1 MNNFNNNKPNNIVIN
16 NTNLNLTGENCN
28 LSNQIYNNKQFA
40 QSRFSKFFQESNQNQ
55 IKNNKMNLNFNVNV
69 YTGFNNINNY
79 VNYFNNSNQNII
91 NDTQINDKNNNNNSI
106 NIINSQDTTLT
117 KILCTRDGLHKMKS
131 FFDSNTHAT
140 DFITNIILLLNK
152 ENGLHIVFSN
162 MYGNYFIQDIIPK
175 MNSEQIILLLN
186 SIFPH
191 FVEIAENYSGTH
203 CLQELMNQV
212 SDPKMETIVLN
223 AIKGKEIEMAY
234 DGNATHV
241 LQKILLVIIDTKR
254 VDLNNIMIENIKDFS
269 LHQNTIFVLKKF
281 IATTTILENKKKICD
296 IFSKYCIKISQNPFG
311 NYAIQYLFEIWPLKD
326 FEQVNKEIISKA
338 NILSCQRF
346 SSNVVETALE
356 SFDEK
361 HRNKLI
367 NRLCFDKNILYFI
380 KNKYARFIIT
390 KCIKYMKDDKKK
402 ELENQLIHELKNAN
416 PKEYLK
422 INKFI
427 ANLKLKK
434 DDM

>member
-1 MNNFNNNKPNNIVIN
+1 MPTENFDL
-16 NTNLNLTGENCN
+16 LNQNCENPP
-28 LSNQIYNNKQFA
+28 FA
-40 QSRFSKFFQESNQNQ
+40 QSRFSKFFQESNENQ
-55 IKNNKMNLNFNVNV
+55 TKNNKMNLNFNVNV
-69 YTGFNNINNY
+69 FTGFNNINNY
-79 VNYFNNSNQNII
+79 VNYFNNEKPNIV
-91 NDTQINDKNNNNNSI
+91 NDSQTKESINNNTSINLNNSK
-106 NIINSQDTTLT
+106 DTTLT

-131 FFDSNTHAT
+131 FFDSNSRAT

-175 MNSEQIILLLN
+175 MNSEQIQLLLN

-269 LHQNTIFVLKKF
+269 LNQNTIFVLKKF

-356 SFDEK
+356 AFDEK
-361 HRNKLI
+361 RRNKLI

-380 KNKYARFIIT
+380 KNKYARFIIN
-390 KCIKYMKDDKKK
+390 KCVNYLKNEKRQ
-402 ELENQLIHELKNAN
+402 ELENQIRRELKNAN
-416 PKEYLK
+416 PKEYVK

-427 ANLKLKK
+427 DNLKLKK
-434 DDM
+434 EDM

>member
-1 MNNFNNNKPNNIVIN
+1 MTAENFD
-16 NTNLNLTGENCN
+16 
-28 LSNQIYNNKQFA
+28 LSNQNCENPPFA
-40 QSRFSKFFQESNQNQ
+40 QSRFSKFFQESNNNQ
-55 IKNNKMNLNFNVNV
+55 TKNNKMNLNFNVNV

-79 VNYFNNSNQNII
+79 VNYFNNQNPNIVNDNQIKENI
-91 NDTQINDKNNNNNSI
+91 NNNTPINFNNSK
-106 NIINSQDTTLT
+106 DTTLT

-131 FFDSNTHAT
+131 FFDSNSHAT